1 MREALRNPCEQVTPR
16 TQCSRLIVAFVLLL
30 HLVYSYRLVRPPSLG
45 VDRIGMLLLA
55 QQPSRVK
62 PFRCY
67 VSGGFASM
75 ISRVAICEAIRL
87 VMGGGL
93 RAIAC
98 LSDTLVE
105 EMPLASLQLSATI
118 T

>member
-1 MREALRNPCEQVTPR
+1 
-16 TQCSRLIVAFVLLL
+16 
-30 HLVYSYRLVRPPSLG
+30 
-45 VDRIGMLLLA
+45 
-55 QQPSRVK
+55 
-62 PFRCY
+62 
-67 VSGGFASM
+67 M